1 MQWETIAAAKAKD
14 RWERNAPGAWE
25 YVADLRGR
33 AGVVFGWS
41 LEAGGAVDFAKA
53 AEAFTRG
60 AAIVDRL
67 AMSGWGETII
77 VQSCLRRRG
86 NGRGPEPRPG

>member
-14 RWERNAPGAWE
+14 RWERNAPGSLE

-33 AGVVFGWS
+33 AGVVFGWL
-41 LEAGGAVDFAKA
+41 LEAGGAGDFAKA
-53 AEAFTRG
+53 FARG

-67 AMSGWGETII
+67 ATSG
-77 VQSCLRRRG
+77 
-86 NGRGPEPRPG
+86 